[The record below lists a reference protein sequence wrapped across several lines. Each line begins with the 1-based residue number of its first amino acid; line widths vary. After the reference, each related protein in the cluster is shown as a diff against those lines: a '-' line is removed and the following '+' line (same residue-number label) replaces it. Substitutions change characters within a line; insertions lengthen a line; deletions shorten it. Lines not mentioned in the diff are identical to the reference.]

1 MAEWSYIRA
10 IDLWEGEVM
19 VSMSKEITRC
29 KYCES
34 GDVVRFGHYKDMQ
47 MWFCKSCR
55 RKFSLKSTLPKMRYP
70 IEQVA
75 LALNLYYDGLSLNA
89 IRRNLKQAY
98 GVYPSDSTIYDWI
111 TRFTKEAIAKTKDIK
126 PELGYVWLADETVIK
141 IDGVKHW
148 LWDIIDVKT
157 RFLVASH
164 ISLKRTVDD
173 VIILMHKASQ
183 RAGKYPKVIMTDS
196 LNAYLDGISLSF
208 GNQTRHLQTK
218 KFTVKP
224 NNNLIER
231 MQGTIKGRT
240 KVMRGLKSIDTAKLI
255 MDGFIVHYNFIRPH
269 QSLETKD
276 DKYVTPAEKAKVDLP
291 CDDWFKMIKYSEKS
305 SVSSATFVPVDVRT
319 LPRTREQIIRKK
331 EREKKRKARANQR
344 ITIPRLRGIR

>member
-1 MAEWSYIRA
+1 
-10 IDLWEGEVM
+10 M
-19 VSMSKEITRC
+19 VNC
-29 KYCES
+29 KYCNS
-34 GDVVRFGHYKDMQ
+34 TNTKKFGTFNGIQRYYCND
-47 MWFCKSCR
+47 CK
-55 RKFSLKSTLPKMRYP
+55 RKFVPNTALPYMQTP
-70 IEQVA
+70 VEQVA
-75 LALNLYYDGLSLNA
+75 LALSLYYDGLSLNA
-89 IRRNLKQAY
+89 ICRNLKQAY
-98 GVYPSDSTIYDWI
+98 GIYPSSSTVYGWI

-126 PELGYVWLADETVIK
+126 PELGWVWLADETMIE

-157 RFLVASH
+157 RFLIASH

-173 VIILMHKASQ
+173 AIMIMHKANR

-208 GNQTRHLQTK
+208 GNQTRHLRTK
-218 KFTVKP
+218 KFAVKP

-255 MDGFIVHYNFIRPH
+255 MEGFLVHYNFIRPH

-276 DKYVTPAEKAKVDLP
+276 DNYVTPAEKAKVELP
-291 CDDWFKMIKYSEKS
+291 CDDWLKMIKHTPKPK
-305 SVSSATFVPVDVRT
+305 VSTARFTPIPFEPSP
-319 LPRTREQIIRKK
+319 LTREQVVRKK
-331 EREKKRKARANQR
+331 ERVRKRKARARQYRARAKASPSLRQIVVSPHLRTIRR
-344 ITIPRLRGIR
+344 IG